1 MAGAS
6 FGKRGAPVP
15 AQKPLAPVAASV
27 PVPTPV
33 VQTMTTEKEILAR
46 IPFVTIGILGVLIF
60 MFHLEQ
66 QQGGPRPSLQTLIA
80 LGGVSRDLVFGQG
93 QWWRIFTA
101 PLLHVDLN
109 HIVGNSIPLLVCG
122 ILFEHLVGRSW
133 FAAIFAVGAVA
144 GTVASVT
151 ESSVVSV
158 GASGAI
164 MALLGSMVI
173 CGLRYTGEKR
183 GRRML
188 SFSLYTA
195 IPSLFPLAAKGHVDY
210 AAHGGGALAGMLLG
224 ILLQAQWPPVN
235 PLPRHQRQA
244 AWIAMG
250 IATVAF
256 LSLILAR
263 HLPAPVMDRQ
273 QQTLIPYDEMPRNAD
288 DGIAHA
294 ADLESRYPNDP
305 RSHMYHAMSY
315 LRFNEI
321 PEAQSEFR
329 YALAHADALD
339 SEVAERLRSTV
350 RLLLALTMSIQRRFD
365 DARAVLEPGDCEL
378 AASPSNADMS
388 EVYHDLK
395 EAQVCG

>member
-1 MAGAS
+1 
-6 FGKRGAPVP
+6 
-15 AQKPLAPVAASV
+15 
-27 PVPTPV
+27 
-33 VQTMTTEKEILAR
+33 MTTEKQILDR

-66 QQGGPRPSLQTLIA
+66 QQGSPRPSLQALIA
-80 LGGVSRDLVFGQG
+80 LGGISRDLVFEQG

-109 HIVGNSIPLLVCG
+109 HIVSNSIPLLVCG

-173 CGLRYTGEKR
+173 CGLRYSGEKR

-210 AAHGGGALAGMLLG
+210 AAHGGGAAAGMLLG
-224 ILLQAQWPPVN
+224 LLLQAQWPLAN
-235 PLPRHQRQA
+235 PLPQHRRQA
-244 AWIAMG
+244 AWIAIG
-250 IATVAF
+250 IACVAL
-256 LSLILAR
+256 LSVVLGR
-263 HLPAPVMDRQ
+263 QLPAPVTDRQ
-273 QQTLIPYDEMPRNAD
+273 QQALIPYDEMPRNAD
-288 DGIAHA
+288 DGIARA
-294 ADLESRYPNDP
+294 ADLENRYPTDP
-305 RSHMYHAMSY
+305 RSHMYHAMAY
-315 LRFNEI
+315 LKFNEI

-329 YALAHADALD
+329 YALTHAGVLD
-339 SEVAERLRSTV
+339 PEVAEKLRPTV
-350 RLLLALTMSIQRRFD
+350 RLLLALTMSVQRRFD
-365 DARAVLEPGDCEL
+365 DARAVLEPGDCAL
-378 AASPSNADMS
+378 AASPSNANMS
-388 EVYHDLK
+388 EVYQNLK